1 MASDERRMTFI
12 VVPHGGRDLSTRS
25 FEVSY
30 RRLRIVG
37 LLLLAAVVGWLAMA
51 ASWIWVAGQAARI
64 PGLEREIAL
73 LEADRARVVQLADA
87 LRRLESQYEQVRQ
100 MLGADR
106 VGDPGRVYLPPQ
118 DSAAAP
124 PGRAKAGR

>member
-37 LLLLAAVVGWLAMA
+37 ILLLAAVLAWVAMA
-51 ASWIWVAGQAARI
+51 ASWVFVAGQAARV
-64 PGLEREIAL
+64 PGLEREIAGL
-73 LEADRARVVQLADA
+73 QDERARVVQLADA
-87 LRRLESQYEQVRQ
+87 LRRLEGQYDQVRR
-100 MLGADR
+100 MLGADPAAR
-106 VGDPGRVYLPPQ
+106 PSDAPLPPP
-118 DSAAAP
+118 DSAGA
-124 PGRAKAGR
+124 R